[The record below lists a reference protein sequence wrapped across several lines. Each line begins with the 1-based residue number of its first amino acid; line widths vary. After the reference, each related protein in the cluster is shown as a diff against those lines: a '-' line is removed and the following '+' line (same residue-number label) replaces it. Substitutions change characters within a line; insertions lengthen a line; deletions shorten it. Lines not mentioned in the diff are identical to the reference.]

1 MWMPGLRKAGL
12 ICDPRI
18 WLCGKS
24 ALRRW
29 REAGRIFAGA
39 GQRLLLSKG
48 ISMTTFALARSWAG
62 SLITSKM
69 DTGLSMGIGLS
80 EVRAN
85 HPTPRA
91 AARVNTSHLRT
102 SHKKCR
108 GERIK
113 QVDKIEKLL
122 LRLKGLRWRQLTLF
136 GFVLVVDLLDLP

>member
-48 ISMTTFALARSWAG
+48 ITMTTFALARLWAG

-69 DTGLSMGIGLS
+69 GTGLSMGIGLS
-80 EVRAN
+80 EVKAN
-85 HPTPRA
+85 HPTLRA
-91 AARVNTSHLRT
+91 AARARPYYTRSNGFADS
-102 SHKKCR
+102 S
-108 GERIK
+108 
-113 QVDKIEKLL
+113 IEA
-122 LRLKGLRWRQLTLF
+122 
-136 GFVLVVDLLDLP
+136 